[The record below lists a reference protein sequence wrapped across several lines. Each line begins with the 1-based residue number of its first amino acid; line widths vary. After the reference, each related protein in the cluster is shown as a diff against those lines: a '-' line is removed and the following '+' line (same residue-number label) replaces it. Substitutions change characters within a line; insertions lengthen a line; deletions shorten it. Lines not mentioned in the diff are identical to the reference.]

1 MNIFSA
7 LLWAVVTKVFWR
19 DRNVNSFQEYDSF
32 EGKYLSYIDIIM
44 SLPNIH
50 AWIAKQNRDIHM
62 YDPISNAIF
71 NNSTT
76 NPPVYRIVG
85 FMRLHSEIGT

>member
-1 MNIFSA
+1 MEAI
-7 LLWAVVTKVFWR
+7 LLYRVVGFLK
-19 DRNVNSFQEYDSF
+19 
-32 EGKYLSYIDIIM
+32 
-44 SLPNIH
+44 
-50 AWIAKQNRDIHM
+50 IAKQNRDM

-85 FMRLHSEIGT
+85 FVRLHSEIGT